1 MATPLHLVEAPA
13 SVPYRYGLFS
23 VAQPRTTELT
33 EGGAD
38 PHWRNGITWVS
49 QSCGPVRV
57 TQEPCVDDADPTLDP
72 DERCDIAEFEPFTV
86 YAFNDDSIPGF
97 TLEQHQ
103 SHAVQRLL
111 HAEQHAVERVLW
123 DRLSDAAD
131 GCADL
136 SGVPSYVGLAT
147 AEQALA
153 DLYRGM
159 GVLHMNRAT
168 ATVLCDYLYA
178 DGQVMRT
185 KLGTPV
191 VVGGGF
197 DTPGTIYAT
206 GPVVIYRG
214 EVDTRQAAINRGVN
228 KVSYVA
234 QRDYVIGWDCGVEC
248 FTISECNICLP
259 ETPGGA
265 G

>member
-33 EGGAD
+33 TAGAD

-49 QSCGPVRV
+49 QSCGTVRV
-57 TQEPCVDDADPTLDP
+57 TQEPCVDDADPALTGDDL
-72 DERCDIAEFEPFTV
+72 CSIAEFEPFTV

-97 TLEQHQ
+97 TLDQHRA
-103 SHAVQRLL
+103 HATERLL
-111 HAEQHAVERVLW
+111 HGEQYAVEETLW
-123 DRLSDAAD
+123 ANLGGVSDPCTDATGSPA
-131 GCADL
+131 
-136 SGVPSYVGLAT
+136 YVGLAL
-147 AEQALA
+147 AEQSLA
-153 DLYRGM
+153 ASYRGM

-168 ATVLCDYLYA
+168 ATVLCDHLYA
-178 DGQVMRT
+178 DGQIMRT

-191 VVGGGF
+191 VVGGGYA
-197 DTPGTIYAT
+197 DAGLIYAT

-214 EVDTRQAAINRGVN
+214 EVDTRQAAISKPSN

-234 QRDYVIGWDCGVEC
+234 QRDYVVGWDCGVEC

-259 ETPGGA
+259 GTPGGA